1 MPPDKR
7 AIEDVA
13 AELGVDPAFVE
24 KDWYAV
30 QVLSAIAGI
39 DHPEMAPVFCGGTS
53 LTKAYGLLKRFSEDL
68 DFRGH
73 YKPGGTPPPNAWRTF
88 RELVLDVLKATPG
101 IDLDDEHV
109 EMDSRSFKVPLEY
122 QRTFDMPGG
131 LRPHLQVEFSKT
143 QPRTEVHVCEIRSFG
158 SELSGA
164 ERDAEISCLSPL
176 ETAADKLCALTWRT
190 LKRDRK
196 NANDDPMYIRH
207 LHDLCALHALIPSDR
222 KQFSELAIDAFKED
236 MALPTRR
243 LDMILPE
250 AVTAA
255 HEALS
260 ADAEYAREYEQYVL
274 NMSYAADGEK
284 HDFAMALSRVEA
296 LITYL
301 K

>member
-1 MPPDKR
+1 MPPDKQ

-30 QVLSAIAGI
+30 QVLSAIAGVGHSDI
-39 DHPEMAPVFCGGTS
+39 APVFCGGTS

-73 YKPGGTPPPNAWRTF
+73 YKPGGAPPPKAWRTF
-88 RELVLDVLKATPG
+88 RELVLDALKATPG

-109 EMDSRSFKVPLEY
+109 EMGSRSFKVPLEY

-143 QPRTEVHVCEIRSFG
+143 QPKSEIHVCEIRSFG

-164 ERDAEISCLSPL
+164 GCDTEISCLSPL

-190 LKRDRK
+190 LKRDRG

-207 LHDLCALHALIPSDR
+207 LHDLCALHPLIPSDR
-222 KQFSELAIDAFKED
+222 KQFSELALEAFKGD
-236 MALPTRR
+236 MALPTRC
-243 LDMILPE
+243 LEMTLPE

-260 ADAEYAREYEQYVL
+260 SDSEYANEYEQYVL
-274 NMSYAADGEK
+274 NMSYATDVEK
-284 HDFAMALSRVEA
+284 HDFAMALSCMEDLA
-296 LITYL
+296 TYL